1 MHTHASTRKLSR
13 EPRRLSGGLCSPS
26 AVSSEPIQASQWCG
40 LKDYLWTGWGTGLLA
55 ILLLLAGPAY
65 ADDALLERLHEPGTV
80 LLLRH
85 ALAPG
90 TGDPPGFQL
99 DDCSTQRNL
108 SEAGREQARQ
118 LGERLRASGI
128 TDARVYSSR
137 WCRCLETAELLRVGP
152 VQPEPALDSFFQRR
166 AEGPGRTA
174 AARQRIRELPLGPP
188 VVMVTHQVNISALT
202 GQFTPSG
209 AGVIIRIVPDGD
221 AEILGIWQ

>member
-1 MHTHASTRKLSR
+1 MHTHASTHDLRHQTNR
-13 EPRRLSGGLCSPS
+13 PS
-26 AVSSEPIQASQWCG
+26 AQLCGPSAIPPEPTQPSRFG
-40 LKDYLWTGWGTGLLA
+40 RFNDRLWTAWTTGLLA
-55 ILLLLAGPAY
+55 IVALLAGPAY
-65 ADDALLERLHEPGTV
+65 ADDAVLARLQEPGTV

-108 SEAGREQARQ
+108 SEAGREQARK
-118 LGERLRASGI
+118 LGERLPASGI

-137 WCRCLETAELLRVGP
+137 WCRCLETAELLGVGP

-174 AARQRIRELPLGPP
+174 AARQRISELPPGPP

-209 AGVIIRIVPDGD
+209 AGVIIRIMPDGE
-221 AEILGIWQ
+221 AEILGVLR